1 MKTRVLIIEPSEV
14 IVAGLTA
21 LLHDISRF
29 KILDAVRDVRDAEQ
43 RVITSHPD
51 LVLLNPTLVDSPTEV
66 LGGRQVPVVA
76 LVYQYVEQ
84 LKLRRYDGVLD
95 IRESRGAIAE
105 TLIAASTPPDD
116 ERPSTP
122 SVAETELSNRETAV
136 LVLVAKGLTNKEI
149 ADQLNVS
156 PHTVMS
162 HRKNI
167 VHKTGIKSVAG
178 LTVYAMLHNLIDEST
193 LI

>member
-1 MKTRVLIIEPSEV
+1 MKTRVLIVEPSEV

-21 LLHDISRF
+21 LLAGVTRF
-29 KILDAVRDVRDAEQ
+29 KLLEPVNDVAQLRERLIASKPDVVVINATLVESAAAVREAEDMV
-43 RVITSHPD
+43 VI
-51 LVLLNPTLVDSPTEV
+51 
-66 LGGRQVPVVA
+66 A

-84 LKLRRYDGVLD
+84 LKLRRFDSVID
-95 IRESRGAIAE
+95 IRESRASIAE
-105 TLIAASTPPDD
+105 TIIEAATAQHESA
-116 ERPSTP
+116 SAGAV
-122 SVAETELSNRETAV
+122 SYELSKRETAV

-167 VHKTGIKSVAG
+167 MHKTGIKSVAG
-178 LTVYAMLHNLIDEST
+178 LTVYAMLNNLIDEST

>member
-1 MKTRVLIIEPSEV
+1 MKTRVLIAEPSEV

-21 LLHDISRF
+21 ILSDVTRF
-29 KILDAVRDVRDAEQ
+29 KVLEPVTDLTLLDERIVASRPDVIIA
-43 RVITSHPD
+43 
-51 LVLLNPTLVDSPTEV
+51 NPTLVESAAAVRGNHPIGV
-66 LGGRQVPVVA
+66 IA
-76 LVYQYVEQ
+76 LIYQYVER
-84 LKLRRYDGVLD
+84 LKLKRFDAVID
-95 IRESRGAIAE
+95 IRESKAAIVE
-105 TLIAASTPPDD
+105 TIIETTQAQPEQSST
-116 ERPSTP
+116 S
-122 SVAETELSNRETAV
+122 ANNYELSKRETAV

-167 VHKTGIKSVAG
+167 VNKTGIKSVAG

>member
-1 MKTRVLIIEPSEV
+1 MKTRVLIVEPSEV

-21 LLHDISRF
+21 LLAGVTRF
-29 KILDAVRDVRDAEQ
+29 KLLEPVNDVAQLRERLIASKPDVVVINATLVESAAAVREADDMV
-43 RVITSHPD
+43 VI
-51 LVLLNPTLVDSPTEV
+51 
-66 LGGRQVPVVA
+66 A

-84 LKLRRYDGVLD
+84 LKLRRFDAVID
-95 IRESRGAIAE
+95 IRESRASIAE
-105 TLIAASTPPDD
+105 TIIEAATAQHESA
-116 ERPSTP
+116 SAGAV
-122 SVAETELSNRETAV
+122 SYELSKRETAV

-167 VHKTGIKSVAG
+167 MHKTGIKSVAG
-178 LTVYAMLHNLIDEST
+178 LTVYAMLNNLIDDTT
-193 LI
+193 LV

>member
-1 MKTRVLIIEPSEV
+1 MKTRVLIVEPSE
-14 IVAGLTA
+14 IIAAGLTA
-21 LLHDISRF
+21 MLSDVSRF
-29 KILDAVRDVRDAEQ
+29 KVLEPVLNIEQLQERIIASKPDVIIINATLADSAAAVRENDDIA
-43 RVITSHPD
+43 VI
-51 LVLLNPTLVDSPTEV
+51 
-66 LGGRQVPVVA
+66 A

-84 LKLRRYDGVLD
+84 IALRRFDAVID
-95 IRESRGAIAE
+95 IRESKA
-105 TLIAASTPPDD
+105 
-116 ERPSTP
+116 
-122 SVAETELSNRETAV
+122 SVAETIIEAATSRQGSSDNSSASYELSKRETDV

-167 VHKTGIKSVAG
+167 MHKTGIKSVAG
-178 LTVYAMLHNLIDEST
+178 LTVYAMLNNLIDEST

>member
-1 MKTRVLIIEPSEV
+1 MKTKVLIVEPSEV
-14 IVAGLTA
+14 IAAGLV
-21 LLHDISRF
+21 
-29 KILDAVRDVRDAEQ
+29 AVLRDVTRFQVLTPLSRVEDLPSRLVSARPDVVVINATLAEKPADVSDGQ
-43 RVITSHPD
+43 TVA
-51 LVLLNPTLVDSPTEV
+51 
-66 LGGRQVPVVA
+66 VVA

-84 LKLRRYDGVLD
+84 RKLRQFSHVID
-95 IRESRGAIAE
+95 IRESRSAIVE
-105 TLIAASTPPDD
+105 TLIDAVSTHAPN
-116 ERPSTP
+116 ENNGATNY
-122 SVAETELSNRETAV
+122 ELSKRETAV

-162 HRKNI
+162 HRNNI

-178 LTVYAMLHNLIDEST
+178 LTVYAMLNNLIDEST